1 LISKGNPHKLIIKS
15 SIIISSKKIFFKK
28 IQKYREKNFFQKF
41 ITLPGELQCWLAQ
54 SQSTCQADTLPSLG
68 TKKLHQGLF
77 QILTDFCHT
86 GYTQVELTNPYLE
99 ISPPSLTKAS

>member
-1 LISKGNPHKLIIKS
+1 LIFKGNSHKLIIKS
-15 SIIISSKKIFFKK
+15 SIIISSKKIFLKK
-28 IQKYREKNFFQKF
+28 LQKYRENIFFQKF
-41 ITLPGELQCWLAQ
+41 IPLQGELQCWFAQ

-86 GYTQVELTNPYLE
+86 GYTQVDLTNPYLE